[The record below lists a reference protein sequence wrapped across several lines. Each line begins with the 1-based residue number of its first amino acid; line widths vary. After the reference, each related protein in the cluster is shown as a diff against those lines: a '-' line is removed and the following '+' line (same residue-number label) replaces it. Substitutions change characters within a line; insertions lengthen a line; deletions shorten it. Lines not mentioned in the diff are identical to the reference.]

1 VKNTESVNSSSFHK
15 LASNAGA
22 LKTSVLERRAVLH
35 LLGGAGVLTA
45 LGISFTGCLSHDSK
59 NTVQDLEADLI
70 WGRLGLSEGRFQKP
84 RAMVIDANQE
94 IYIVDKTGRIQVF
107 DTDGQFLRHWNTP
120 AIEMGKPTGLGI
132 DRDGNLMVADTHYFR
147 ILFYTPQGK
156 LLEDKT
162 IGGSLGPNIGQ
173 FAFVTDIVQ
182 DREGNFYISEYGE
195 FDRIQ
200 KYSSSGDF
208 ICRFGESGNEPL
220 QFSRPQSLAID
231 SSGNL
236 WITDACNHRIQILR
250 CEGDRPELL
259 GIIGSQGDEPGSL
272 RYPYGM
278 WLNDR
283 DEAIVVEYGNHRIQ
297 KWNRDGQSLGV
308 WGMVGKKAGQ
318 FQQPWA
324 VVQDSKQRLF
334 VLDTGNERV
343 QRFDRLPSASSKTLT
358 DKHLG

>member
-1 VKNTESVNSSSFHK
+1 MKNIEFADLSPTSKN
-15 LASNAGA
+15 ASNAEA
-22 LKTSVLERRAVLH
+22 SNDFNVERRAVLSS
-35 LLGGAGVLTA
+35 LCAAGILATLGM
-45 LGISFTGCLSHDSK
+45 SFSGCLSQVSQS
-59 NTVQDLEADLI
+59 TTQDLEADLI

-84 RAMVIDANQE
+84 RAMAIDANQE

-107 DTDGQFLRHWNTP
+107 DTEGQFLRLWNTP

-147 ILFYTPQGK
+147 ILFYTPEGE
-156 LLEDKT
+156 LLKEKT
-162 IGGSLGPNIGQ
+162 IGGSLGPNVGQ
-173 FAFVTDIVQ
+173 FAFVTDVVQ

-200 KYSSSGDF
+200 KYSSTGEF

-220 QFSRPQSLAID
+220 QFSRPQSLGID
-231 SSGNL
+231 SVGNL
-236 WITDACNHRIQILR
+236 WITDACNHRIQIVR

-259 GIIGSQGDEPGSL
+259 GIIGSQGVEPGRL

-297 KWNRDGQSLGV
+297 KWSLDGQSLGV

-318 FQQPWA
+318 FLQPWA

-343 QRFDRLPSASSKTLT
+343 QRFDRLPSTSKSLS